1 VITSAVDVIVDD
13 RVGVRVAEVRG
24 VLNVFSAS
32 VVGGKILAG
41 LPSDARELV
50 LELDGIESMDSA
62 GVSALVRLNE
72 HARQRDLIV
81 HAHLGSTS
89 TLNPTVVSVL
99 RRVFDVDDVVDLTD
113 DDESSN
119 SPLAATN

>member
-99 RRVFDVDDVVDLTD
+99 RRVFVVDDVVDLTD